1 MSTHQLQ
8 NGAHS
13 RARLRRIQKVQFGV
27 WGPDEIRK
35 LSVQQA
41 NNTGNMPIP
50 AGCTKYEA
58 YVNGVPQKGSVSD
71 PRMGSSDRSIKCRT
85 CEGEEI
91 KLPSGKKDS
100 SCPGHFGHIELATH
114 VYHCGFMKEVVDCL
128 SCVCFYCS
136 TLLAPRDKAS
146 DEMKCVF
153 FA

>member
-58 YVNGVPQKGSVSD
+58 YVNGVPQKGSV
-71 PRMGSSDRSIKCRT
+71 
-85 CEGEEI
+85 
-91 KLPSGKKDS
+91 
-100 SCPGHFGHIELATH
+100 
-114 VYHCGFMKEVVDCL
+114 
-128 SCVCFYCS
+128 
-136 TLLAPRDKAS
+136 
-146 DEMKCVF
+146 
-153 FA
+153 